1 MIGIGS
7 SGIQIVPKL
16 SAVCKSMDVH
26 VRTQT
31 WISPAP
37 GINEPTANDPE
48 MDADYNFTEKSLEI
62 FKDPVVLRDYRA
74 AIMDRRIE
82 NFKRA
87 IADSDVQKNAQEL
100 FRKSMTERLAVS
112 AFEVAMAG
120 MMFPAICLISHSL
133 FFAMPKMCERRF
145 AADETKSRVSLSSL
159 SKLISCSP
167 ACARLLRVSRL

>member
-1 MIGIGS
+1 
-7 SGIQIVPKL
+7 
-16 SAVCKSMDVH
+16 MDVH

-48 MDADYNFTEKSLEI
+48 MDANYNFTEKSLEI

-100 FRKSMTERLAVS
+100 FDAVDKRLAL
-112 AFEVAMAG
+112 A
-120 MMFPAICLISHSL
+120 
-133 FFAMPKMCERRF
+133 
-145 AADETKSRVSLSSL
+145 SLS
-159 SKLISCSP
+159 
-167 ACARLLRVSRL
+167 R